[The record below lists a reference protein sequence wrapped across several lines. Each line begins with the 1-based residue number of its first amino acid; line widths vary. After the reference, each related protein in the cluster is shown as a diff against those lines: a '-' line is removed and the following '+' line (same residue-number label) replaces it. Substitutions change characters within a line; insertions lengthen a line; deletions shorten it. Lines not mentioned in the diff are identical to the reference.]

1 MKCFSIHWSELHTL
15 IVEAEDLSEAIATA
29 KYEVRKNGELGPV
42 RIDDNSY
49 ETSNPLGS
57 SVDVEFD
64 YNNCYQC
71 DSNGISLDEKRS

>member
-15 IVEAEDLSEAIATA
+15 IVEAEDLSEAISTA

-49 ETSNPLGS
+49 VE
-57 SVDVEFD
+57 VEFD
-64 YNNCYQC
+64 YNSCYQC

>member
-29 KYEVRKNGELGPV
+29 KSASALRSSKLTTIESSRL
-42 RIDDNSY
+42 RIDDNPY
-49 ETSNPLGS
+49 
-57 SVDVEFD
+57 VDVEFD